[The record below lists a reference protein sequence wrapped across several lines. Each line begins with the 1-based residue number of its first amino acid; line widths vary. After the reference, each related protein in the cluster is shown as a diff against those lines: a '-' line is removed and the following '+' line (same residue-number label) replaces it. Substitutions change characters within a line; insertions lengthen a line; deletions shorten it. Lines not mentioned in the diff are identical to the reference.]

1 MSATKQRFRPL
12 SRSQKMINPFRE
24 APKVNAPHARD
35 KATIQRLAMYQ
46 VCFNREIA
54 MRLLW
59 YRVWQQG

>member
-46 VCFNREIA
+46 VCS
-54 MRLLW
+54 L
-59 YRVWQQG
+59 